1 LDGRLVAIRIFK
13 GIPGEPRPLL
23 RAGVRLCLMTMRILI
38 VEDEEHLA
46 QLLAEVLDR
55 EGYSASAVSDG
66 RSGLTRA
73 LSEDFDLLVVDW
85 MLPDLDGVQVVKRLR
100 AADVRVPILML
111 TARAQVEDRVE
122 GLDAGADDY
131 LPKPFAFP
139 ELLARV
145 RALSRRPP
153 EKEAEE
159 TVLTAGD
166 IALDPVRHEVR
177 RAGERL
183 ELTAKEFALLA
194 TLMQR
199 PGQVFTRSVLLD
211 TVWGGT
217 TGAYTNVVD
226 LYIHYLRKKID
237 AGDEPSRI
245 RTVHGMGYTFD
256 PRPAYPRQ
264 RSSKGQEPIQET

>member
-1 LDGRLVAIRIFK
+1 
-13 GIPGEPRPLL
+13 
-23 RAGVRLCLMTMRILI
+23 MRILI
-38 VEDEEHLA
+38 IEDEEHLA
-46 QLLAEVLDR
+46 DLLTEVLGR
-55 EGYSASAVSDG
+55 EGHAAEAAYDG
-66 RSGLTRA
+66 RSGLARVLA
-73 LSEDFDLLVVDW
+73 EDYDLLVVDW
-85 MLPDLDGVQVVKRLR
+85 MLPDLDGVQVIKRLR
-100 AADVRVPILML
+100 AADVRVPVLML

-153 EKEAEE
+153 EKAEE
-159 TVLTAGD
+159 EAVIRAGD
-166 IALDPVRHEVR
+166 VTLDPGRHEVR
-177 RAGERL
+177 RAGERV

-226 LYIHYLRKKID
+226 LYVHYLRKKLD
-237 AGDEPSRI
+237 AGEEPSRI
-245 RTVHGMGYTFD
+245 RTVHGTGYTFD
-256 PRPAYPRQ
+256 PRSAYPGRG
-264 RSSKGQEPIQET
+264 SGPEPGQEA

>member
-1 LDGRLVAIRIFK
+1 
-13 GIPGEPRPLL
+13 LL
-23 RAGVRLCLMTMRILI
+23 RVMMRILI

-46 QLLAEVLDR
+46 DLLTEVLGR
-55 EGYSASAVSDG
+55 EGYVAEAAHDG
-66 RSGLTRA
+66 TTALTRA
-73 LSEDFDLLVVDW
+73 LTEDYDLLVVDW
-85 MLPDLDGVQVVKRLR
+85 MLPDLDGVQIIKRLK
-100 AADVRVPILML
+100 AADVHIPVLML
-111 TARAQVEDRVE
+111 TARTQIEDRVE

-153 EKEAEE
+153 EKGAEE
-159 TVLTAGD
+159 TVLRAGD
-166 IALDPVRHEVR
+166 VTLDPGRHEVR
-177 RAGERL
+177 RAGERI

-211 TVWGGT
+211 AVWGGS

-237 AGDEPSRI
+237 EGEEPSRI
-245 RTVHGMGYTFD
+245 RTVHGTGYTFD
-256 PRPAYPRQ
+256 PRMEHLGQ
-264 RSSKGQEPIQET
+264 DSSSGPEPILGT